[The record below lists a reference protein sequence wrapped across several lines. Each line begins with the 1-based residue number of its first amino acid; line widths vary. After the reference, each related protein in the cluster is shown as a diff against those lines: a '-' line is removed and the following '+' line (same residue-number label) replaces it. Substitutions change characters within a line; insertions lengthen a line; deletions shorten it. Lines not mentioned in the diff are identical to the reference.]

1 MYIDT
6 GKIKL
11 FYEKTGHGTPL
22 IMLHG
27 NGEDHTIFNKAISIL
42 KKHYTVYAIDS
53 RNHGKSDTAGELH
66 YKDMADDIYDFITI
80 LNIKK
85 PIIYGFSDGGI
96 IALILAVKHQDILSR
111 IIVSGV
117 NTKPDGL
124 KAIHR
129 LTYKISYFFT
139 KSKRIKMMLTEPNI
153 TDDMLKKIKIPTVI
167 TAGSNDMIR
176 QRHLKHIADCIENST
191 FTIFKGE
198 LHGSYV
204 VNSTKIAEFI
214 LKQGCN

>member
-66 YKDMADDIYDFITI
+66 YEDMADDIYDFITI

-153 TDDMLKKIKIPTVI
+153 TDDMLKKIKISTVI